1 MSQILTDKSRYH
13 VALGIFVALA
23 FLVQSFMPSGYM
35 PLIGSGK
42 IFELTICHGNDI
54 ATIFV
59 DEHMKPVT
67 GANDTQKDTKKSGI
81 GDKSCPFS
89 SVSSKNLALASF
101 LYQFTEKLT
110 YERAAE
116 RNLAPHFSHI
126 APSPYDGRAPPQS
139 LA

>member
-35 PLIGSGK
+35 PLI
-42 IFELTICHGNDI
+42 

-67 GANDTQKDTKKSGI
+67 GVNDTQKDTQKTGI

-110 YERAAE
+110 YERAVE
-116 RNLAPHFSHI
+116 RNLAPQFSHI